1 MKLKTMIGAAGA
13 TILVALVAIV
23 VFRSFP
29 EDTQSEGKVVA
40 RPRIRSSPIRSGSSG
55 GLRPADPRNAV
66 RNAIAGRKLA
76 RTVADS
82 KPGFEEFLDELSSDD
97 RKIVLSVQ
105 DALDENNF
113 SAVASAAQHALKSTN
128 PAVRE
133 AAVEALG
140 WFGPQALPN
149 LTPLMADAD
158 DDVANTAIAQWELAM
173 SDIEDDDLRLSI
185 VEATMKTLDSVEA
198 LTSIVSEITSRDD
211 DLEILESL
219 VSIIESGNEAGAR
232 VAREEYEQLTGEEW
246 TDIDAANRWLDENYT
261 PPESDEDEES
271 TL

>member
-1 MKLKTMIGAAGA
+1 MRRTLNWMTLAAVVVAAAAG
-13 TILVALVAIV
+13 LVCFWPTGRETDSVNAREKINSGKRALQSRPKTSWRDPKAAVQDV
-23 VFRSFP
+23 VSKRRIP
-29 EDTQSEGKVVA
+29 QSRLGE
-40 RPRIRSSPIRSGSSG
+40 
-55 GLRPADPRNAV
+55 
-66 RNAIAGRKLA
+66 
-76 RTVADS
+76 
-82 KPGFEEFLDELSSDD
+82 KPGFEAFLDELSADD

-105 DALDENNF
+105 DALDEDNF

-133 AAVEALG
+133 AAIEALG
-140 WFGPQALPN
+140 WFGPQALPD
-149 LTPLMADAD
+149 LTPLMADPD
-158 DDVANTAIAQWELAM
+158 DDVANTAISQWELAM

-185 VEATMKTLDSVEA
+185 AEATMKTLDSVEA

-261 PPESDEDEES
+261 PPEPDDDEDNAR
-271 TL
+271 

>member
-1 MKLKTMIGAAGA
+1 MNRKTVSWAALAVATVAAGLICLYQ
-13 TILVALVAIV
+13 TERGTGDESGRVKPDPGRRV
-23 VFRSFP
+23 
-29 EDTQSEGKVVA
+29 
-40 RPRIRSSPIRSGSSG
+40 IRSKPKPGRQ
-55 GLRPADPRNAV
+55 DPKAAV
-66 RNAIAGRKLA
+66 QDVVSKRRIPQSRLGE
-76 RTVADS
+76 
-82 KPGFEEFLDELSSDD
+82 KPGFEAFLDELSADD

-105 DALDENNF
+105 DALDEDNF

-133 AAVEALG
+133 AAIEALG
-140 WFGPQALPN
+140 WFGPQALPD
-149 LTPLMADAD
+149 LTPLMADPD
-158 DDVANTAIAQWELAM
+158 DDVANTAISQWELAM
-173 SDIEDDDLRLSI
+173 SDIEDNDLRLSI
-185 VEATMKTLDSVEA
+185 AEATMKTLDSVEA

-261 PPESDEDEES
+261 PPEPDDDEDNAR
-271 TL
+271 